1 MSSDILYEHHGHVR
15 LITINRA
22 AKMNSL
28 DFAAHELM
36 VEIWH
41 EFNSD
46 SDARVAVLTG
56 MGDTAFC
63 AGADLKTYTMPFATT
78 PAPEFTRVYTNGPG
92 LGGITRNVHVF
103 KPIVAAVN
111 GYAISGG
118 LEIAL
123 ACDIRFCSPSAA
135 FGLQDVRWGFHAC
148 DGALIRLR
156 EIIGLGRAMEM
167 ILSGDRFD
175 AEFAYR
181 TGLVNR
187 IIEQSEL
194 LVKTMVYAEKLASR
208 APIAQQ
214 LAKEVMYR
222 THGLTI
228 DEALR
233 IESLSFRNL
242 ANSEDLA
249 EGNLSFREKR
259 DAVFKG
265 K

>member
-1 MSSDILYEHHGHVR
+1 MLKSDLDDQGYATVTLDRPILHNAFDEIIIAELTALFSDLSVNSDVR
-15 LITINRA
+15 LIVLA
-22 AKMNSL
+22 ANGNS
-28 DFAAHELM
+28 
-36 VEIWH
+36 
-41 EFNSD
+41 
-46 SDARVAVLTG
+46 
-56 MGDTAFC
+56 FC

-156 EIIGLGRAMEM
+156 QIIGLGHAMEM

-175 AEFAYR
+175 AEFAAR

-187 IIEQSEL
+187 VIEQSEL
-194 LVKTMVYAEKLASR
+194 LVN
-208 APIAQQ
+208 P
-214 LAKEVMYR
+214 
-222 THGLTI
+222 GLC
-228 DEALR
+228 
-233 IESLSFRNL
+233 
-242 ANSEDLA
+242 
-249 EGNLSFREKR
+249 
-259 DAVFKG
+259 
-265 K
+265 

>member
-1 MSSDILYEHHGHVR
+1 MSSDILYESYGHVR

-28 DFAAHELM
+28 DFAGHELM
-36 VEIWH
+36 VDIWH
-41 EFNSD
+41 EFDND
-46 SDARVAVLTG
+46 SDARVALLTG
-56 MGDTAFC
+56 TGDTAFC

-78 PAPEFTRVYTNGPG
+78 PAPEFSRVYTNGPG
-92 LGGITRNVHVF
+92 LGGITRNVNIF
-103 KPIVAAVN
+103 KPIIAAVN

-123 ACDIRFCSPSAA
+123 ACDIRFCSTNAE

-148 DGALIRLR
+148 DGALVRLR
-156 EIIGLGRAMEM
+156 EIIGLGHAMEM

-187 IIEQSEL
+187 IVEQNEL
-194 LVKTMVYAEKLASR
+194 LKESMTYAEKLASR

-222 THGLTI
+222 THGLTM

-233 IESLSFRNL
+233 IESLSFRSL
-242 ANSEDLA
+242 ADSQDLA

-265 K
+265 A

>member
-1 MSSDILYEHHGHVR
+1 MENDILYEHHGHVR

-36 VEIWH
+36 VEIWR
-41 EFNSD
+41 EFNAD
-46 SDARVAVLTG
+46 ADARVAVLTG
-56 MGDTAFC
+56 TGEAAFC

-92 LGGITRNVHVF
+92 LGGITRNVNVF
-103 KPIVAAVN
+103 KPIVGAIN

-123 ACDIRFCSPSAA
+123 ACDIRFCSPNAE

-156 EIIGLGRAMEM
+156 EIIGLGHAMEM

-175 AEFAYR
+175 AEFA
-181 TGLVNR
+181 
-187 IIEQSEL
+187 
-194 LVKTMVYAEKLASR
+194 
-208 APIAQQ
+208 
-214 LAKEVMYR
+214 
-222 THGLTI
+222 
-228 DEALR
+228 
-233 IESLSFRNL
+233 
-242 ANSEDLA
+242 
-249 EGNLSFREKR
+249 
-259 DAVFKG
+259 
-265 K
+265 

>member
-1 MSSDILYEHHGHVR
+1 MSSDILYESYGHVR

-41 EFNSD
+41 EFNND
-46 SDARVAVLTG
+46 SDARVALLTG
-56 MGDTAFC
+56 KGDTAFC

-78 PAPEFTRVYTNGPG
+78 PAPEFSRVYTNGPG
-92 LGGITRNVHVF
+92 LGGITRNVNIF

-123 ACDIRFCSPSAA
+123 ACDIRFCSPNAE

-156 EIIGLGRAMEM
+156 EIIGLGHAMEM

-187 IIEQSEL
+187 IVEQNEL
-194 LVKTMVYAEKLASR
+194 LKESMTYAEKLASR

-222 THGLTI
+222 THGLTM

-233 IESLSFRNL
+233 TESLSFRSL
-242 ANSEDLA
+242 ADSQDLA

-265 K
+265 V